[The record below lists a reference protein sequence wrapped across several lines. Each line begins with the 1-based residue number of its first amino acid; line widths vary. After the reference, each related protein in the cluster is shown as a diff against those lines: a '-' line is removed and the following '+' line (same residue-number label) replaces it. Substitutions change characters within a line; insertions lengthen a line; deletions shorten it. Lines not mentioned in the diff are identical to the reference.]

1 MNMQSAKILVGQLP
15 NEHGI
20 FNGGGG
26 SVPQLK
32 YQQGNLLGDRC
43 IKRLTVFNHCFV
55 VR

>member
-26 SVPQLK
+26 GLSPPTEIPTRKSTWGPLHV
-32 YQQGNLLGDRC
+32 
-43 IKRLTVFNHCFV
+43 
-55 VR
+55 